1 MGQYLVD
8 GAPFNTKITDT
19 SNVNWLDIS
28 SLTPSTTY
36 KWRVKAI
43 CDPSGSNTSPWKQW
57 QFFTTPSGIRIHG
70 GDVSL
75 SDNLTV
81 YPNPTRG
88 VFSLTY
94 TTDKDEGISVEVIDA
109 FGKRIFNDNRPEFSG
124 EY

>member
-1 MGQYLVD
+1 M
-8 GAPFNTKITDT
+8 
-19 SNVNWLDIS
+19 
-28 SLTPSTTY
+28 
-36 KWRVKAI
+36 KAI

-75 SDNLTV
+75 SDNLNV

-94 TTDKDEGISVEVIDA
+94 TTDKDEGISAEVIDA
-109 FGKRIFNDNRPEFSG
+109 FGKRILMIIDLNFLGNIISKLIYQIIQK
-124 EY
+124 EYM